1 MTADRKLVLI
11 VDDQEDARAFT
22 RAVVSQVGDFRI
34 ETASNGEQALQFLMD
49 EKPALIVLDVVMPG
63 LDGFTF
69 FREIRRREELRAI
82 PVVMLTG
89 VSEDLGIQFTQEGI
103 REHFGTAPSAFLEK
117 PVDPQEL
124 EKSVREAL
132 RS

>member
-63 LDGFTF
+63 MDGFTF